1 MELMK
6 RQIRKNQT
14 GKKIVAQFVVDDDYN
29 VPDVKEDVKRI
40 VLSEANLKIDEVRPV
55 ENYIRVIGKLYFK
68 VLYVAESM
76 QPRLAS
82 LEGKLP
88 FEEMVYAEEEGDVP
102 FVVCDTK
109 VDFSASVIHSRK
121 LDMKAMVELT

>member
-88 FEEMVYAEEEGDVP
+88 FEEMV
-102 FVVCDTK
+102 
-109 VDFSASVIHSRK
+109 
-121 LDMKAMVELT
+121 